1 MSSLTHS
8 RTRSGASER
17 GQASVELVTMLPL
30 VLLVGLLI
38 WQLALVGHTAWLT
51 ANASRNAARA
61 DTVGG
66 SARAAARSALP
77 QSLERDLEVERLG
90 TGGVRVGVRVPILIR
105 AWRSAIR
112 VSATS
117 ALGRER

>member
-1 MSSLTHS
+1 MPPPTLRGPRS
-8 RTRSGASER
+8 RGSER
-17 GQASVELVTMLPL
+17 GQASVELITMLPV
-30 VLLVGLLI
+30 VLLVGVLV

-61 DTVGG
+61 DTVGRD
-66 SARAAARSALP
+66 ARAAARSALP
-77 QSLERDLEVERLG
+77 RALERDLEVERLRS
-90 TGGVRVGVRVPILIR
+90 GGVKVGVRVPVLIR
-105 AWRSAIR
+105 AWRSPIR